1 MNTRIRFELSVMMFL
16 QFIWGAWAVTMG
28 TYLFKIGFTGAEIGK
43 AYSTTAWAAVLSPF
57 FIGMI
62 ADRFFPAQIVLGVMH
77 LLGSALMFWAST
89 ITVPGMFFWVLLG
102 YALCYMPTL
111 ALVNAISFHQ
121 MADPSK
127 EFPSIRVL
135 GTLGWIVVGWIISL
149 MKVEG
154 SALPLQIAAGASL
167 LMGLYSFVLPNT
179 PPKSAGKKVSIKDI
193 LGLDALK
200 LMKEPSFAI
209 FVVSSLLI
217 CIPLAFYYSFCN
229 AFLKDQ
235 GMPYPALNQSL
246 GQVSEVLFM
255 LVMPFFFLRLGV
267 KKMLLIGM
275 LAWAVRYV
283 CFAYG
288 AATMPLISLYYIGI
302 ILHGVCYDFFFV
314 TGQLYVDKRAPAE
327 IRANVQ
333 GFIALVT
340 YGVGM
345 IIGSNLSG
353 VIVDRYLT
361 PGAAGTVG
369 VFNWQAIWLIPA
381 LMAAVVM
388 VFLGLFFKE
397 NLHKYTLA
405 ELSEMKTPEFAYPT
419 TGFLVGLTLGI
430 PLSYFLQA
438 GAVRMFVSLP
448 QYVRFAVTDLPRRL
462 GASPEPGQIAML
474 DFKSVAVTLL
484 TTMVVAGVIGIV
496 GGLFVI
502 AKKRQAK
509 NI

>member
-1 MNTRIRFELSVMMFL
+1 MSKKIRIELSVMMFI
-16 QFIWGAWAVTMG
+16 QFFIWGAWAVTMG
-28 TYLFKIGFTGAEIGK
+28 TYLGKIGFTGADIGK

-77 LLGSALMFWAST
+77 LLGGCLMFWAST

-121 MADPSK
+121 MEDPSK

-135 GTLGWIVVGWIISL
+135 GTLGWIVVGWVISL

-154 SALPLQIAAGASL
+154 SALPLQIAAGASI
-167 LMGLYSFVLPNT
+167 LMGLYSFALPNT
-179 PPKSAGKKVSIKDI
+179 PPKSAGKKISVSDI
-193 LGLDALK
+193 LGLQALK

-209 FVVSSLLI
+209 FVISSLLI

-229 AFLKDQ
+229 PFLNEQ

-255 LVMPFFFLRLGV
+255 LVMPFFFRKLGI
-267 KKMLLIGM
+267 KMMLLVGM
-275 LAWAVRYV
+275 MAWAVRYA

-288 AATMPLISLYYIGI
+288 AAAMPLMTLYYIGI
-302 ILHGVCYDFFFV
+302 VLHGVCYDFFFV
-314 TGQLYVDKRAPAE
+314 TGQLYVDKKAPAE
-327 IRANVQ
+327 IRANAQ

-353 VIVDRYLT
+353 MIVDRFTT
-361 PGAAGTVG
+361 PGAGGAAAVH
-369 VFNWQAIWLIPA
+369 NWQTIWLIPGG
-381 LMAAVVM
+381 MAVAIV
-388 VFLGLFFKE
+388 LL
-397 NLHKYTLA
+397 
-405 ELSEMKTPEFAYPT
+405 
-419 TGFLVGLTLGI
+419 
-430 PLSYFLQA
+430 
-438 GAVRMFVSLP
+438 
-448 QYVRFAVTDLPRRL
+448 FAVLFRER
-462 GASPEPGQIAML
+462 
-474 DFKSVAVTLL
+474 
-484 TTMVVAGVIGIV
+484 AGM
-496 GGLFVI
+496 
-502 AKKRQAK
+502 AER
-509 NI
+509 